1 MTCNGTSRR
10 VGLLCVQRETRAHQA
25 KEGLKHTSIHRM
37 RHQLTEQTSRPLV
50 VLATRSAVVLVVG
63 LAGLIHL
70 LLLPEYFAE
79 QFVYGVVFTSVAVF
93 QLGLALLL
101 LVRPGPRVYRVGIWG
116 SGFIALVYVATR
128 LISPETIGPAEINA
142 LGFATTGLE
151 LVALLLLALTLPDQ
165 GTPRPFGAPRWWGLG
180 GAMLTA
186 PLWFI
191 ATGIVQWTS
200 AIYTMPLTWF
210 GSWTANTPVLVGSP
224 LPHIWLAAPWWGLPA
239 AAVLAV
245 LVGLNLWLSTR
256 LLIARRLTCRARRV
270 GLLALL
276 PAGLSAPLCCG
287 APLGALLGIP
297 LLLGAVAAPF
307 AVGLSVVGLLAN
319 GVFLRMRLRKE

>member
-1 MTCNGTSRR
+1 MSI
-10 VGLLCVQRETRAHQA
+10 HQA
-25 KEGLKHTSIHRM
+25 DHYPS
-37 RHQLTEQTSRPLV
+37 EQSARSLVAPLV
-50 VLATRSAVVLVVG
+50 LTSGALVVG
-63 LAGLIHL
+63 LAGFIHL
-70 LLLPEYFAE
+70 LLLPERFAE
-79 QFVYGVVFTSVAVF
+79 QAVYGLIFTTMAVF
-93 QLGLALLL
+93 QFGLALFL
-101 LVRPGPRVYRVGIWG
+101 LVRPGLRVYRVGIWG

-128 LISPETIGPAEINA
+128 LISPETIGPAESNA

-151 LVALLLLALTLPDQ
+151 LVAVLLLALTLPDQ
-165 GTPRPFGAPRWWGLG
+165 GTPGPFGAPLWWGLG

-186 PLWFI
+186 PLWLI

-200 AIYTMPLTWF
+200 ALYTVPLTWS

-224 LPHIWLAAPWWGLPA
+224 LPHVWLAAPWWGLPT

-307 AVGLSVVGLLAN
+307 AVGLSVVGLSAN
-319 GVFLRMRLRKE
+319 FVFLRMRLRKE